1 MSMSEPEFRELSKLA
16 GKLDLSESAFQ
27 ALLYGLS
34 PQQRRMFLLLV
45 EEGVASTIEVRQRCS
60 LGNPSFTA
68 MELNAK
74 LEAAGDPRRV
84 LCSVQQHN
92 NRFGERGVLGYWRI
106 VNTGAAASN
115 DADAREQQSTQAA
128 RG

>member
-1 MSMSEPEFRELSKLA
+1 MSISSDPEFQQLAQLA
-16 GKLDLSESAFQ
+16 GKLRLPETSFQ
-27 ALLYGLS
+27 SLLYGLS

-68 MELNAK
+68 IELNAK

-84 LCSVQQHN
+84 LCETRNHS
-92 NRFGERGVLGYWRI
+92 NRHGERGVLGHWRLI
-106 VNTGAAASN
+106 DASVKAAN
-115 DADAREQQSTQAA
+115 DAGPETATA
-128 RG
+128 